1 MLKIVAMGLFSQ
13 KDLIQA
19 IERAERRI
27 LREKKRDKINFTNK
41 DAI

>member
-1 MLKIVAMGLFSQ
+1 MGLFSQ

-27 LREKKRDKINFTNK
+27 LREKKERDKINFINK
-41 DAI
+41 DTI